1 MASLVNGTSHSNSQ
15 PNSKVF
21 PLQTYANAISSAADV
36 ITDYCTSNH
45 LPHPSFRPDAPKITI
60 PLTAPLAIHSA
71 RQTLIDSATKI
82 QQVITEPADYL
93 PRLAVHVGSIGF
105 FFLSRFFFSAVVF
118 ILNHS
123 LQQHQQQYRSGFVSF
138 TPLANVLHHSIRC
151 SLVSDG
157 YHTSA
162 SSFSSLPTTPLHS
175 LNWRKAQTSP
185 SISSG
190 ASFAWR

>member
-1 MASLVNGTSHSNSQ
+1 MYCCIRLFVFNHLCLRTLRKMAPLVNGTSHSNSQ

-105 FFLSRFFFSAVVF
+105 FLLSRFPFSEVVF

-123 LQQHQQQYRSGFVSF
+123 PQQHQQ
-138 TPLANVLHHSIRC
+138 
-151 SLVSDG
+151 
-157 YHTSA
+157 
-162 SSFSSLPTTPLHS
+162 
-175 LNWRKAQTSP
+175 
-185 SISSG
+185 
-190 ASFAWR
+190 

>member
-1 MASLVNGTSHSNSQ
+1 MYCCIRLFVFNHLCLRTLRKMAPLVNGTSHSNSQ

-93 PRLAVHVGSIGF
+93 PRLAVHVGF
-105 FFLSRFFFSAVVF
+105 DWL
-118 ILNHS
+118 LPP
-123 LQQHQQQYRSGFVSF
+123 VSF
-138 TPLANVLHHSIRC
+138 PLFRGCI
-151 SLVSDG
+151 
-157 YHTSA
+157 YPQ
-162 SSFSSLPTTPLHS
+162 SFAPTTP
-175 LNWRKAQTSP
+175 AT
-185 SISSG
+185 I
-190 ASFAWR
+190 